1 MLDKALKRNEI
12 IWLLLGGLLLGG
24 IELVEMIPQ
33 PPLQAAARVMLIF
46 VATGVGVYRKPS

>member
-12 IWLLLGGLLLGG
+12 IWLLLGGALLGG
-24 IELVEMIPQ
+24 IELVELIPQ
-33 PPLQAAARVMLIF
+33 PPVQAAVRVLLIF